1 LTADSHSP
9 VLPIQFA
16 TAKLSA
22 IFAENCANWHANLY
36 GTEED
41 ITRLL
46 PAYVSRI
53 RSASTALIR
62 KPFE

>member
-1 LTADSHSP
+1 

-46 PAYVSRI
+46 PANVSRI
-53 RSASTALIR
+53 RSASSALIR